1 MPYIA
6 PKPRR
11 QATPAQNP
19 DTEVKVA
26 SSSITPAFI
35 KSSFEPVTKVDMYSP
50 PKTSHPPV
58 TSIPDNTTSTST
70 VADTTDIISQAP
82 LPHASTPSRN
92 ASVASKRS
100 SWSHRKPVPS
110 NLILPVTSIPSSHP
124 FARGPSSSR
133 SQLDLDA
140 PPVSPRLTGPVPPR
154 RPGVS
159 NRSISNLATP
169 ASPAGSDL
177 SEGSGMFWRSP
188 VPEMRNSEDTV
199 ERVEVL
205 KVDNVDTAPSSVET
219 TPEAKSRPPTA
230 VPSRQSSRHT
240 LQTSI
245 PELGAPV
252 TFSQKGPSSST
263 THESSK
269 YAPPTTSSTHPL
281 RLRMD
286 KSLPALPLHPDDQSA
301 TGYRVSRH
309 KVSTSTSSGPSTQ
322 IVTPRSDSQGFVLG
336 DMNGE
341 ATAEEKRKVKWTKG
355 LAELSWIKKEKGS
368 KTTGIGGVD
377 SDSGSPAQDDEKDE
391 AFSVHGIPSKRRL
404 MEAAT
409 LFLTDENGEQVSFGD
424 MFPQSPAP
432 VEPGQPV
439 PPVPKTVVFFIRT
452 FWCGQCQDYMF
463 ASMSQ
468 LDPVA
473 IEKAGIRVIVISNG
487 SWKIIKSYKKL
498 FKCPFPIYVDGPR
511 KLYSLF
517 G

>member
-11 QATPAQNP
+11 QAISAQNS
-19 DTEVKVA
+19 DIETKVA

-50 PKTSHPPV
+50 SRTSHPPV
-58 TSIPDNTTSTST
+58 TFIPDDTTSTST
-70 VADTTDIISQAP
+70 VTDTTDIISQAP

-169 ASPAGSDL
+169 ASPAGSDM
-177 SEGSGMFWRSP
+177 SEGSGMFWRP
-188 VPEMRNSEDTV
+188 PIPETRNSEDTD
-199 ERVEVL
+199 ERAEVL
-205 KVDNVDTAPSSVET
+205 KADNMTTAPSSVEN
-219 TPEAKSRPPTA
+219 TPAAKLGRPTA
-230 VPSRQSSRHT
+230 IPSRQSSRHT
-240 LQTSI
+240 IQTSI

-252 TFSQKGPSSST
+252 AFSQKGASPST
-263 THESSK
+263 THESQKHTRKVS
-269 YAPPTTSSTHPL
+269 PTHPL

-286 KSLPALPLHPDDQSA
+286 KSLPALPLGQDDEST
-301 TGYRVSRH
+301 TGYRSSRH

-391 AFSVHGIPSKRRL
+391 AFSVHGIPSRRRL
-404 MEAAT
+404 IQAGN
-409 LFLTDENGEQVSFGD
+409 LFLTDENGQQVSFGD
-424 MFPQSPAP
+424 MFPQSPPP
-432 VEPGQPV
+432 VESGQPV
-439 PPVPKTVVFFIRT
+439 PPVPKTVIFFIRT